1 MGMHALLAARA
12 PDEATCDA
20 TVSYLFLAPQAELP
34 LAKVWREYFDGC
46 PSGSFTVHVHA
57 QQGSAVPEL
66 PEAAVLSEPLM
77 GELRFSYTMQAAMNR
92 LYEAAASGT
101 AGNGCQPRWAQMLSD
116 SCTPVS
122 TCADAH
128 EGLAKL
134 RGTSQFE
141 AHSIHQRKPKKK
153 PAGWFPVLGKPADGY
168 EWWRQS
174 QWSTLWMDHARLLLE
189 HEEENR
195 PAWEAV
201 ARWPVDSHVRCV
213 L

>member
-1 MGMHALLAARA
+1 MHALLAARA
-12 PDEATCDA
+12 PDETTCDA

-46 PSGSFTVHVHA
+46 PTGSFTVHVHA
-57 QQGSAVPEL
+57 QQGSAVPEI
-66 PEAAVLSEPLM
+66 PEATVLSEPLM
-77 GELRFSYTMQAAMNR
+77 GELRFSYNMQAAMNR

-141 AHSIHQRKPKKK
+141 ARSIRQRKPKKK

-174 QWSTLWMDHARLLLE
+174 QWSTLWMDHARLLLD

-201 ARWPVDSHVRCV
+201 TRWPVDSHVSFA